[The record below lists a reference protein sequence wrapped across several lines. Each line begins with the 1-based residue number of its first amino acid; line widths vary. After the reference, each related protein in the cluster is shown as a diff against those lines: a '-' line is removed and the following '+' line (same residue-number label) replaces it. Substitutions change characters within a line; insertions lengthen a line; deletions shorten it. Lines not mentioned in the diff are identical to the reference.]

1 MTVQVTVT
9 IYSTIIILMLVY
21 SCDIKRNMFLQINCN
36 NSTKKK
42 EHAQAGSKAFE
53 ESNINRG
60 VAKCS
65 IRGTNNQLP
74 NRYYEFSHLE
84 MFNVTY
90 KFAHLQLLD
99 DVQSLFTKKKKN
111 SQAEENGCL

>member
-1 MTVQVTVT
+1 
-9 IYSTIIILMLVY
+9 MLVY
-21 SCDIKRNMFLQINCN
+21 SSDIKRNMFLQINCN
-36 NSTKKK
+36 NSTVRK

-74 NRYYEFSHLE
+74 NRFNEFFHLQL
-84 MFNVTY
+84 FNVTY
-90 KFAHLQLLD
+90 EFAHLQLFD
-99 DVQSLFTKKKKN
+99 EVKSLFTKKKEKFA
-111 SQAEENGCL
+111 SRRELLFIDVHP

>member
-1 MTVQVTVT
+1 
-9 IYSTIIILMLVY
+9 MLVY

-36 NSTKKK
+36 NSTVRK

-65 IRGTNNQLP
+65 I
-74 NRYYEFSHLE
+74 
-84 MFNVTY
+84 
-90 KFAHLQLLD
+90 
-99 DVQSLFTKKKKN
+99 
-111 SQAEENGCL
+111 

>member
-1 MTVQVTVT
+1 
-9 IYSTIIILMLVY
+9 MLVY

-74 NRYYEFSHLE
+74 NRYYEFSHLQL
-84 MFNVTY
+84 FNVTY
-90 KFAHLQLLD
+90 KFAHLQLFD
-99 DVQSLFTKKKKN
+99 DVQSSEKEKFASRRERLFIDVHP
-111 SQAEENGCL
+111 